1 MRKWDKTN
9 EGVGSCSFSL
19 HSWRQIFSILPIV
32 PVFYP
37 ACLLF
42 LVFLAFSLTLAELIR
57 GSWHKGLFASF
68 SSFAVTQCGR

>member
-9 EGVGSCSFSL
+9 EGVGSSSSSL
-19 HSWRQIFSILPIV
+19 HSWLQIFNILPIV
-32 PVFYP
+32 LVFYP

-57 GSWHKGLFASF
+57 GCWHKGLFVSF
-68 SSFAVTQCGR
+68 SSSAVAQCGR